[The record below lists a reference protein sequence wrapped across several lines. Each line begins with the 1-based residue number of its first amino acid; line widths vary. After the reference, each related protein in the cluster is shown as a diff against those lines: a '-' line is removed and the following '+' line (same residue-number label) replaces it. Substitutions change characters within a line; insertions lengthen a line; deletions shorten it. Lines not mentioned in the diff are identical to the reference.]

1 MIVARPAD
9 NHESKKGEL
18 LAVAENLFLEKGYEQ
33 TSIDDILKESGISKG
48 GFYHYFK
55 SKDEILSESIKNIIE
70 ESVRYLQPI
79 VDDERLGALEKF
91 KLFMTKKTEFQSTKT
106 DYAKLLAKLIQSD
119 ITQYKYSL
127 IMSQKMVEPFARII
141 EQGVKEG
148 VFAVEYPC
156 ETADILIRT
165 VNSVVQSASYDEY
178 INDETKHR
186 QYLLSLRAVIARTL
200 GISQQEF
207 SIFDEG
213 IEK

>member
-1 MIVARPAD
+1 VARPAD
-9 NHESKKGEL
+9 NHENKKREL
-18 LAVAENLFLEKGYEQ
+18 LTIAEKLFLKKGYEL
-33 TSIDDILKESGISKG
+33 TSIDDVLKESGISKG

-55 SKDEILSESIKNIIE
+55 SKDEILSESINNIIE
-70 ESVRYLQPI
+70 ESIKYLQPI
-79 VDDERLGALEKF
+79 VDDERLNALEKF
-91 KLFMTKKTEFQSTKT
+91 KLFMIKKSEFQSTKI
-106 DYAKLLAKLIQSD
+106 DYAKLLAKLMQSD

-127 IMSQKMVEPFARII
+127 IMSQKMVEPFAKII

-148 VFAVEYPC
+148 VFAVEYPR

-186 QYLLSLRAVIARTL
+186 RYLLSLRAVIARTL

-207 SIFDEG
+207 SIYDED